1 VEAIAE
7 AAVRPTMRFVSAKTI
22 RQQAG
27 AMVSRTR
34 DLFVR
39 QRTQLIN
46 ALRVHLSEH
55 GVMGSVP
62 NFFSRGPV
70 GAMIAGLGQ
79 VE

>member
-62 NFFSRGPV
+62 NFFL
-70 GAMIAGLGQ
+70 AGRLGL
-79 VE
+79 